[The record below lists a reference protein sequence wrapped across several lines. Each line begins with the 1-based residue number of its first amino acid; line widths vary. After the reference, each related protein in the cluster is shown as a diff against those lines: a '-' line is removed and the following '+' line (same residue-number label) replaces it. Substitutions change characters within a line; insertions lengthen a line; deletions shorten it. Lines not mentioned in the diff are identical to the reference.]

1 MVIDYKL
8 RCLWHRFLEAFYV
21 VGKQWMRFHI
31 SQTKVLGLVLD
42 QPPWEQS
49 HHLAVPTFAYLKE
62 WKWKGR
68 APCLCCFWE
77 VSSRI
82 WANEPKHP
90 LNRKQGEG
98 KAGAFCLDSNY
109 MTIFYCQNRST
120 VTQQPVAN
128 GWHRSS
134 CHFENILDFTVR
146 NPQAAPRN
154 VSDSVASDVSV
165 DLDIRKQAL
174 AHWLCTQNFPLG
186 LCCCYFS
193 PKG

>member
-8 RCLWHRFLEAFYV
+8 WCLWHRFLEAFYV
-21 VGKQWMRFHI
+21 VGKQWKGCHI
-31 SQTKVLGLVLD
+31 FQTKVLDLVLD
-42 QPPWEQS
+42 EPPWEQP

-68 APCLCCFWE
+68 TLCLHCFWE

-90 LNRKQGEG
+90 LNRKQGER
-98 KAGAFCLDSNY
+98 KAGAFRLGSNY
-109 MTIFYCQNRST
+109 MTILYCQNRST
-120 VTQQPVAN
+120 VIQQPVSN
-128 GWHRSS
+128 GWDRSS
-134 CHFENILDFTVR
+134 RRFENILDFTVR
-146 NPQAAPRN
+146 NLQWAPGN
-154 VSDSVASDVSV
+154 VSDSVASDVSG
-165 DLDIRKQAL
+165 DLDIGKQAL